1 MANVEMDQ
9 EWVNLIS
16 EARSLGFKKEEII
29 AFLKRESL
37 EATFEEND
45 GK

>member
-9 EWVNLIS
+9 EWVKLIS

-29 AFLKRESL
+29 AFFKRESL
-37 EATFEEND
+37 EAILEEND

>member
-1 MANVEMDQ
+1 VANVEMDQ
-9 EWVNLIS
+9 EWVKLIS

-37 EATFEEND
+37 EAIFEEND

>member
-9 EWVNLIS
+9 EWVKLIS
-16 EARSLGFKKEEII
+16 EARSLGFEKEEII
-29 AFLKRESL
+29 AFFKRESL
-37 EATFEEND
+37 EAIFEEND